1 MALSNDQAIRP
12 VALHKL
18 IKESGLSPTQQAAAD
33 AAYNEV
39 MSNVAKQ
46 QAIRNIQNVGMAGL
60 GAGTVL
66 AGLRALMR
74 LNREQVSHK
83 TIPTGGTVN
92 VELFAPEKKRNLRKK
107 NDPSALAYSPMQL
120 GFGVPSSQMKLASEL
135 ANVVQHP
142 IQYAKELGSNVV
154 SGAKATTPMQLP
166 WYLPAVVGAGAL
178 SFGASHLASNAIMK
192 RLRDDAMKAE
202 LAKAEQE
209 YEQALA
215 APPASKTASER
226 GELARNFDRLIDV
239 FEKHA
244 VASPM
249 VSPGTSQAAGLLA
262 GLYLTTLMA
271 GGAMGARAGFNAGSK
286 DWKTNALRRAQLQR
300 LQLAGRD
307 QPVELAATPV
317 VPQPQP
323 LIEENV
329 A

>member
-1 MALSNDQAIRP
+1 
-12 VALHKL
+12 
-18 IKESGLSPTQQAAAD
+18 
-33 AAYNEV
+33 
-39 MSNVAKQ
+39 
-46 QAIRNIQNVGMAGL
+46 
-60 GAGTVL
+60 
-66 AGLRALMR
+66 
-74 LNREQVSHK
+74 
-83 TIPTGGTVN
+83 
-92 VELFAPEKKRNLRKK
+92 
-107 NDPSALAYSPMQL
+107 
-120 GFGVPSSQMKLASEL
+120 
-135 ANVVQHP
+135 
-142 IQYAKELGSNVV
+142 
-154 SGAKATTPMQLP
+154 
-166 WYLPAVVGAGAL
+166 
-178 SFGASHLASNAIMK
+178 
-192 RLRDDAMKAE
+192 MKAE

-215 APPASKTASER
+215 APPASKVASER